1 MCDFFATCGGST
13 FFFLPIKYLIS
24 SCVDV
29 YLLHPLFYVFSCPIS
44 SNLPCVL
51 WLSNEFP
58 TLPLMKLLLPLCLA
72 ALFLIVFNTLLLRLL
87 STFAC
92 LSSFACPLGACLG
105 GLCMILQVP
114 RRRRLVFP
122 LNAPR
127 GRSPRRRSVGRGLQR
142 ARVEGAPRG
151 NYPGA
156 RAHARPQLHSLRHQ
170 GARAAPT
177 LPSAFDFYFR
187 YLLASFILSI
197 PIIFVVVRSVF
208 LFFFFSFVSLF
219 PHTCVICCLPS
230 SFDRRLLQVENIM
243 LDARGHVK
251 LIDFGLSQ
259 EISQEEEPMSPIGS
273 LIYMAPE
280 LLTKS
285 MGGRHTDWY
294 NENEWCW
301 KK

>member
-1 MCDFFATCGGST
+1 M
-13 FFFLPIKYLIS
+13 
-24 SCVDV
+24 
-29 YLLHPLFYVFSCPIS
+29 
-44 SNLPCVL
+44 
-51 WLSNEFP
+51 
-58 TLPLMKLLLPLCLA
+58 
-72 ALFLIVFNTLLLRLL
+72 
-87 STFAC
+87 
-92 LSSFACPLGACLG
+92 
-105 GLCMILQVP
+105 
-114 RRRRLVFP
+114 
-122 LNAPR
+122 
-127 GRSPRRRSVGRGLQR
+127 
-142 ARVEGAPRG
+142 
-151 NYPGA
+151 
-156 RAHARPQLHSLRHQ
+156 
-170 GARAAPT
+170 
-177 LPSAFDFYFR
+177 
-187 YLLASFILSI
+187 
-197 PIIFVVVRSVF
+197 VRSVF